1 MVILKEEDNSTMN
14 NNPKTFPKSAGFKL
28 TLKHLCLG
36 LLLVFQIN
44 LLQAQQVKAG
54 VDSTNVLIGE
64 QITYAINVEADSTD
78 LVMFPEGQS
87 FVPLE
92 VIETYKTDTSY
103 AGAKMNLIKRY
114 GLTQFDS
121 GSYTIPRQVISI
133 NQKPFYTDSISVEV
147 NNVAVDTTKQGLY
160 DIKEIVEV
168 ERATSKIWEYLL
180 YFLLLA
186 VVIGIFLFFII
197 RRSRKKAE
205 AARKL
210 PPFEQAM
217 VSLKQLDEEYKEPAR
232 GLSAQ
237 DVSKAYYSKLTD
249 IVRHY
254 LDEEV
259 YDRSMES
266 TSGELIERLLEEKQK
281 GRIDLSK
288 ETILKLDQ
296 ILKRADL
303 TKFAR
308 TAPGE
313 GQAQAD
319 RIVAE
324 EIVKETK
331 ESIPEPTEEEL
342 MRDAAYREALAKRRK
357 RKLILTGVLGVF
369 AILVISTGI
378 LIATKGFDFVKD
390 NFIGHPSKDLLEGD
404 WVRSEYGYPPIIV
417 STPRVLERGEIP
429 MPDSL
434 AVMMNMN
441 TFAYGSLIDQFY
453 VAVNNVRYSAK
464 QEANLDGAVQGMIS
478 TLEANGAKN
487 LVVKTEKYTTPEGTE
502 GLRVFGSGEFPQ
514 TLNKKKFDAGE
525 YELLLFTT
533 PGVLQQVMVTWREDD
548 RYAAQIAQRIIN
560 SVELQKTVPTNV
572 K

>member
-1 MVILKEEDNSTMN
+1 MN
-14 NNPKTFPKSAGFKL
+14 DKPKT
-28 TLKHLCLG
+28 TLIFGNLKTRFSYLG
-36 LLLVFQIN
+36 LFILLV
-44 LLQAQQVKAG
+44 LSGSDLQAQQVKAA
-54 VDSTNVLIGE
+54 VDSTNILIGE
-64 QITYAINVEADSTD
+64 QITYTVNVEADSTD

-92 VIETYKTDTSY
+92 LIETYKTDTSF

-133 NQKPFYTDSISVEV
+133 NQQPFYTDSIRVEV
-147 NNVAVDTTKQGLY
+147 NNVAIDTTKQGLY

-180 YFLLLA
+180 YFLILA
-186 VVIGIFLFFII
+186 IVIGIFLFFII
-197 RRSRKKAE
+197 RRNRKKAE
-205 AARKL
+205 AERKL

-217 VSLKQLDEEYKEPAR
+217 VSLKALDEEYKTPVR
-232 GLSAQ
+232 GLSDQ
-237 DVSKAYYSKLTD
+237 EVSKAYYSKLTD

-281 GRIDLSK
+281 GKIDLSK

-417 STPRVLERGEIP
+417 STPRVLERTVVP
-429 MPDSL
+429 LPDSI
-434 AVMMNMN
+434 AMQVNMN
-441 TFAYGSLIDQFY
+441 SFAYGSLIDQFY
-453 VAVNNVRYSAK
+453 VVVNNARFNSK
-464 QEANLDGAVQGMIS
+464 EEANLDGAVQGMIS
-478 TLEANGAKN
+478 TLEASGAKN
-487 LVVKTEKYTTPEGTE
+487 LIVKTEKYTTPEGTE

-514 TLNKKKFDAGE
+514 TLNKKNFDAGE

-533 PGVLQQVMVTWREDD
+533 PGVLQQVLVAWREDD
-548 RYAAQIAQRIIN
+548 QYAAQMAQRIIN